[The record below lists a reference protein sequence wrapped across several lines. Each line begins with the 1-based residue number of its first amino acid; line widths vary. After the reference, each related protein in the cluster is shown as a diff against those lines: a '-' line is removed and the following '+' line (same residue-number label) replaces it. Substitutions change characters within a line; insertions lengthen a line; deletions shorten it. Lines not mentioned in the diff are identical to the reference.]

1 MKVAVVG
8 ASGRTGAEVVRE
20 AQERGHHVTAVVR
33 DRERL
38 GDLRPDQVAVAD
50 GRDAEALAA
59 AFADVEAVISCVGP
73 VKGEDVQVQS
83 AITEVVLHA
92 AAGAGVDRCVVV
104 SASGWLVD
112 GDDPLGR
119 YLAKP
124 ILARVL
130 REENAAFAETE
141 RLVRGAGLDW
151 TIVRPPML
159 RDGTARG
166 SYHQRRDG
174 NVRWR
179 YSIRRSDLA
188 VALCDLL
195 VDQTA
200 VRKVVSVAA

>member
-1 MKVAVVG
+1 MKIAVVG
-8 ASGRTGAEVVRE
+8 ASGRTGAEVVRA
-20 AQERGHHVTAVVR
+20 AQDRGHHVTAVVR
-33 DRERL
+33 QPARL
-38 GDLRPDQVAVAD
+38 AALRPDAVAVAD
-50 GRDAEALAA
+50 GRDVDALTA
-59 AFADVEAVISCVGP
+59 AFADVEAVVSCVGP
-73 VKGEDVQVQS
+73 VKGEDERVQS
-83 AITEVVLHA
+83 AITEAVLGA
-92 AAGAGVDRCVVV
+92 AADAGVHRCLVVT
-104 SASGWLVD
+104 ASGWVVD

-141 RLVRGAGLDW
+141 RLVHATALDW

-159 RDGTARG
+159 RDGAPRG
-166 SYHQRRDG
+166 SYRQRRDG

-195 VDQTA
+195 ADPTA
-200 VRKVVSVAA
+200 VRTVVSVAA